1 MRKYFMKT
9 TLFVQQLIKM
19 WLFGSI
25 QSIYKSFDAP
35 ERIQTKVLALNLPD
49 TLPKIVTK
57 ICFSVHISWIY
68 RGGQSPEKAFLNIQ
82 TLLWPISKQP
92 NSI

>member
-1 MRKYFMKT
+1 MKT

-35 ERIQTKVLALNLPD
+35 ERIQTKVLAQSLPD
-49 TLPKIVTK
+49 TLQKFVTK
-57 ICFSVHISWIY
+57 IVHILEKLEEV
-68 RGGQSPEKAFLNIQ
+68 SPLKKPF
-82 TLLWPISKQP
+82 
-92 NSI
+92 

>member
-25 QSIYKSFDAP
+25 QSIYKSFDAL
-35 ERIQTKVLALNLPD
+35 ERIQTKVLAQSLPD
-49 TLPKIVTK
+49 TLPKNSYK
-57 ICFSVHISWIY
+57 DFLWQIY
-68 RGGQSPEKAFLNIQ
+68 
-82 TLLWPISKQP
+82 
-92 NSI
+92 

>member
-1 MRKYFMKT
+1 MRKYFFMKT

-25 QSIYKSFDAP
+25 QSKYKSFDAP

-57 ICFSVHISWIY
+57 ICFSVHTYLGYIEEV
-68 RGGQSPEKAFLNIQ
+68 SPLKKPF
-82 TLLWPISKQP
+82 
-92 NSI
+92 